1 MAGAKHQDAHCSLYL
16 AKSLVL
22 GDPEDKVC
30 CMPKTS
36 SMLQKQDGKVVG
48 QTVHCLSDS
57 SNVRQAGLAAM
68 EADGF
73 LPTTPAA
80 SLLKERVRRVL

>member
-1 MAGAKHQDAHCSLYL
+1 MAGAKNQDAHCSLYL
-16 AKSLVL
+16 AKNLVP

-57 SNVRQAGLAAM
+57 SNVRQAGLEAM
-68 EADGF
+68 EADRF